1 MVCCLCMAAL
11 PAFAEPVE
19 RVDVQITDNGA
30 TSRVLLDR
38 MGKSMQVVAE
48 QLFIDKDSV
57 NINAARGDYERLLAE
72 VGDRVLTGYQM
83 QSVSVNAGAVTN
95 INIQVAP
102 WSAAVDDVFVDLQ
115 FSGVERERQSGC
127 SGACRSLKAG
137 LKAY

>member
-1 MVCCLCMAAL
+1 MAAL

-19 RVDVQITDNGA
+19 RVDVQIIDNGA

-48 QLFIDKDSV
+48 QIFVDKDSV
-57 NINAARGDYERLLAE
+57 SINAARGDYERLLAE

-83 QSVSVNAGAVTN
+83 QSVSVNAGAVT
-95 INIQVAP
+95 Q
-102 WSAAVDDVFVDLQ
+102 SLTFRLRR
-115 FSGVERERQSGC
+115 GVQQWMMFLWICSFPALSRERQSGC
-127 SGACRSLKAG
+127 SSACRSLKAG

>member
-1 MVCCLCMAAL
+1 MAAL

-19 RVDVQITDNGA
+19 RVEVQITDNGA

-48 QLFIDKDSV
+48 QLFVDKDSV

-115 FSGVERERQSGC
+115 FSGVEPGPSGC
-127 SGACRSLKAG
+127 SSACRSLKAG

>member
-1 MVCCLCMAAL
+1 MAAL

-48 QLFIDKDSV
+48 QLFVDKDSV
-57 NINAARGDYERLLAE
+57 SINAARGDYERLLAE

-83 QSVSVNAGAVTN
+83 QSVSVNAGTVTN

-102 WSAAVDDVFVDLQ
+102 WSAAWMMFLWIYS
-115 FSGVERERQSGC
+115 FPALSGNGRV
-127 SGACRSLKAG
+127 AA
-137 LKAY
+137 AAPAAA

>member
-48 QLFIDKDSV
+48 QLLSIKTALV
-57 NINAARGDYERLLAE
+57 LMPRAAIMNVCWR
-72 VGDRVLTGYQM
+72 
-83 QSVSVNAGAVTN
+83 
-95 INIQVAP
+95 
-102 WSAAVDDVFVDLQ
+102 
-115 FSGVERERQSGC
+115 
-127 SGACRSLKAG
+127 K
-137 LKAY
+137 

>member
-1 MVCCLCMAAL
+1 MVAL

-19 RVDVQITDNGA
+19 RVEVQITDNGA

-48 QLFIDKDSV
+48 QIFVDKDSV
-57 NINAARGDYERLLAE
+57 SINAARGDYERLLAE

-83 QSVSVNAGAVTN
+83 QSVSVNAGAVTS

-102 WSAAVDDVFVDLQ
+102 WSAAVDDVLWICSFPAL
-115 FSGVERERQSGC
+115 SRERPSGC
-127 SGACRSLKAG
+127 SSACRSLKAE

>member
-1 MVCCLCMAAL
+1 MWLIKLLVCCLCMAAL

-19 RVDVQITDNGA
+19 RVEVQITDNGA

-48 QLFIDKDSV
+48 QLFVDKDSV

-95 INIQVAP
+95 INIQVVP

-115 FSGVERERQSGC
+115 FSGVEPGTAE
-127 SGACRSLKAG
+127 
-137 LKAY
+137 

>member
-1 MVCCLCMAAL
+1 MAAL

-19 RVDVQITDNGA
+19 RVEVQITDNGA

-48 QLFIDKDSV
+48 QLFVDKDSV
-57 NINAARGDYERLLAE
+57 SINAARGDYERLLAE

-83 QSVSVNAGAVTN
+83 RSVSVNAGAVTS

-102 WSAAVDDVFVDLQ
+102 WMMFLWIYSFPAL
-115 FSGVERERQSGC
+115 SRERPSGC
-127 SGACRSLKAG
+127 SSACRSLKAG

>member
-1 MVCCLCMAAL
+1 MAAL

-48 QLFIDKDSV
+48 QLFVDKDSV
-57 NINAARGDYERLLAE
+57 SINAARGDYERLLAE

-115 FSGVERERQSGC
+115 FSGVENSRV
-127 SGACRSLKAG
+127 AA
-137 LKAY
+137 AAPAAA

>member
-1 MVCCLCMAAL
+1 MAAL

-48 QLFIDKDSV
+48 QLFVDKDSV
-57 NINAARGDYERLLAE
+57 SINAARGDYERLLAE

-83 QSVSVNAGAVTN
+83 RSVSVNAGAVTN

-115 FSGVERERQSGC
+115 EIQESTRNELANSMHQL
-127 SGACRSLKAG
+127 A
-137 LKAY
+137 

>member
-1 MVCCLCMAAL
+1 MAAL

-19 RVDVQITDNGA
+19 RVNVQITDNGA

-48 QLFIDKDSV
+48 QLFVDKDSV
-57 NINAARGDYERLLAE
+57 SINAARGDYERLLAE

-83 QSVSVNAGAVTN
+83 QSVSVNAGTVTN

-115 FSGVERERQSGC
+115 FSGGC
-127 SGACRSLKAG
+127 SSACRSLKAG
-137 LKAY
+137 LRAY

>member
-1 MVCCLCMAAL
+1 MAAL

-19 RVDVQITDNGA
+19 RVEVQITDNGA

-48 QLFIDKDSV
+48 QLFVDKDSV

-95 INIQVAP
+95 INIQVVP

-115 FSGVERERQSGC
+115 FSGVEPGTAE
-127 SGACRSLKAG
+127 
-137 LKAY
+137 

>member
-1 MVCCLCMAAL
+1 MAGL

-48 QLFIDKDSV
+48 QLFVDKDSV

-83 QSVSVNAGAVTN
+83 RSVSVNAGTVTN

-115 FSGVERERQSGC
+115 EIQELTRTVSAS
-127 SGACRSLKAG
+127 
-137 LKAY
+137 

>member
-1 MVCCLCMAAL
+1 MAAL

-19 RVDVQITDNGA
+19 RVEVQITDNGA

-48 QLFIDKDSV
+48 QLFVDKDSV

-115 FSGVERERQSGC
+115 FSCGFTVFRR
-127 SGACRSLKAG
+127 
-137 LKAY
+137 